1 MKTLIKNGK
10 IIKKENQ
17 LIEAALWL
25 ENGVIHAIGE
35 SFDEADFEQVFDA
48 KGQLITPGLV
58 DVHVHFREPGFT
70 YKETIKTGSKAAAR
84 GGFTTVCAMPNLN
97 PVPDTAE
104 KLSEVYDLIQ
114 KDAVVKVLQ
123 YAPITE
129 ELRSEVLTNQKA
141 LKEAGAFAFTSD
153 VLSHE
158 RSGCIKY
165 GTCCAH
171 GR

>member
-25 ENGVIHAIGE
+25 ENGVIHAIGG

-104 KLSEVYDLIQ
+104 KLSEVYDLI
-114 KDAVVKVLQ
+114 
-123 YAPITE
+123 
-129 ELRSEVLTNQKA
+129 
-141 LKEAGAFAFTSD
+141 
-153 VLSHE
+153 
-158 RSGCIKY
+158 
-165 GTCCAH
+165 
-171 GR
+171 

>member
-1 MKTLIKNGK
+1 M
-10 IIKKENQ
+10 
-17 LIEAALWL
+17 IEAALWL

-123 YAPITE
+123 YAP
-129 ELRSEVLTNQKA
+129 LQK
-141 LKEAGAFAFTSD
+141 S
-153 VLSHE
+153 
-158 RSGCIKY
+158 Y
-165 GTCCAH
+165 GVKF
-171 GR
+171 

>member
-48 KGQLITPGLV
+48 NGQLITPGLV

-70 YKETIKTGSKAAAR
+70 YKENPSGIWCSPNRIPAAN
-84 GGFTTVCAMPNLN
+84 M
-97 PVPDTAE
+97 
-104 KLSEVYDLIQ
+104 
-114 KDAVVKVLQ
+114 
-123 YAPITE
+123 APT
-129 ELRSEVLTNQKA
+129 
-141 LKEAGAFAFTSD
+141 
-153 VLSHE
+153 
-158 RSGCIKY
+158 
-165 GTCCAH
+165 
-171 GR
+171 

>member
-17 LIEAALWL
+17 LIEVTLWL

-70 YKETIKTGSKAAAR
+70 YKETIKTGSKGWR
-84 GGFTTVCAMPNLN
+84 SRWFYYG
-97 PVPDTAE
+97 
-104 KLSEVYDLIQ
+104 
-114 KDAVVKVLQ
+114 
-123 YAPITE
+123 
-129 ELRSEVLTNQKA
+129 LRNAQFESST
-141 LKEAGAFAFTSD
+141 
-153 VLSHE
+153 
-158 RSGCIKY
+158 RY
-165 GTCCAH
+165 G
-171 GR
+171 